1 MNHVII
7 KNKNLIYELNSRED
21 TAEERLSNLE
31 NGCV

>member
-1 MNHVII
+1 MNYVII

-21 TAEERLSNLE
+21 MVEERFSNLE